1 MSLGSFFILPS
12 VKTALW
18 VGGGAVA
25 TWYVANRF
33 VSPFLGRFMP
43 AAMARFTPIVGN
55 LATAGLL
62 AGVTGMAFGREA
74 AMNVALGGAVY
85 TVLEIATPIL
95 SGMLAPSA
103 APAQVESAP
112 AAGYYM
118 GGNGS
123 VHPQTAAAM
132 NYYMGRG

>member
-33 VSPFLGRFMP
+33 VSPFIGRFLP
-43 AAMARFTPIVGN
+43 ARIAPVVGN

-62 AGVTGMAFGREA
+62 AGLTGMAFGREA

-85 TVLEIATPIL
+85 TVLGVATPIL
-95 SGMLAPSA
+95 SGMLAPAA
-103 APAQVESAP
+103 APAVEGAAAP
-112 AAGYYM
+112 ATGYYM
-118 GGNGS
+118 GGG
-123 VHPQTAAAM
+123 VHPQTQAAM
-132 NYYMGRG
+132 DYYMGGN